1 MDLYLGNFS
10 PEELSDQLLNIIHQH
25 KINSAEHFKEWLVSE
40 NKHFRLVKLKDKSVW
55 TLRFGDNAQRYIHV
69 HPGRYSPHTVRVKA
83 TTLRTAIFIL
93 CFKQIDETTTIETE
107 KINFIRTRYLSEPP
121 IKSFS
126 GAFGLKKLIDLLMK
140 I

>member
-1 MDLYLGNFS
+1 MDLYLGKYS
-10 PEELSDQLLNIIHQH
+10 PEEISDQILNIIHQH
-25 KINSAEHFKEWLVSE
+25 KINSAEHYKEWLGRE
-40 NKHFRLVKLKDKSVW
+40 NKHYRLVKMKDKSVW
-55 TLRFGDNAQRYIHV
+55 TLRLGDNAKRYIHI

-93 CFKQIDETTTIETE
+93 CFKQIDKTTVLETE
-107 KINFIRTRYLSEPP
+107 KINVIRTRYLNEPP

-126 GAFGLKKLIDLLMK
+126 KAFGLKKLIDLLMK